1 LIRAQLLKILFFP
14 LSAALLILAAL
25 NADGVYD
32 PGDGVMH
39 YLFARYAPDH
49 PELFLDHWGK
59 PVYITFF
66 ALPAQLG
73 YNAVVIINILVATTG
88 AWLLWSC
95 AASLKLRF
103 AWLVAPLYLFA
114 PIVTPVAMSGLTETL
129 FAFVLIAGLYGAMHG
144 RHVLSAIVLSLLP
157 YVRTEGILVLPF
169 FMVWWLW
176 RRDFRALLLSLS
188 GTAVL
193 TVVGGIIKDNWLWLW
208 NENPYQGEP
217 LYGHGTWHHYL
228 GMNEFIWG
236 IPLTVLVI
244 AGIISAF
251 RNREFFL
258 QSPYREI
265 WLVYAPAF
273 CFLVAHSV
281 FWWQGLY
288 SSLGLP
294 RVFAA
299 IMPLFALIGLRGLN
313 AGILLLKNPVRQ
325 VQLVGLVLVL
335 HLGLMAKQKKW
346 LLHPDNEQRVLQVSA
361 NVVNNFATP
370 KNKVFCSYPVVAY
383 YLDRDIFDAWQW
395 AYVRMVHHP
404 EWRRSGDVMLWE
416 THFGHYEIG
425 MDTLQLDTTSYLER
439 VYSGGD
445 LKFRNIIYRVK

>member
-1 LIRAQLLKILFFP
+1 
-14 LSAALLILAAL
+14 
-25 NADGVYD
+25 
-32 PGDGVMH
+32 
-39 YLFARYAPDH
+39 
-49 PELFLDHWGK
+49 
-59 PVYITFF
+59 
-66 ALPAQLG
+66 
-73 YNAVVIINILVATTG
+73 
-88 AWLLWSC
+88 
-95 AASLKLRF
+95 
-103 AWLVAPLYLFA
+103 
-114 PIVTPVAMSGLTETL
+114 MSGLTETL
-129 FAFVLIAGLYGAMHG
+129 FAFLLIVGLYGAMHG

-169 FMVWWLW
+169 FMMWWLW

-244 AGIISAF
+244 AGIITAVT
-251 RNREFFL
+251 NRKFFL

-273 CFLVAHSV
+273 CFLVAHSI

-313 AGILLLKNPVRQ
+313 AGILLLKNPARQ

-370 KNKVFCSYPVVAY
+370 KNKVFCSYPVVAH

-416 THFGHYEIG
+416 THFGQYEIG

-445 LKFRNIIYRVK
+445 KKFRNIIYRVK